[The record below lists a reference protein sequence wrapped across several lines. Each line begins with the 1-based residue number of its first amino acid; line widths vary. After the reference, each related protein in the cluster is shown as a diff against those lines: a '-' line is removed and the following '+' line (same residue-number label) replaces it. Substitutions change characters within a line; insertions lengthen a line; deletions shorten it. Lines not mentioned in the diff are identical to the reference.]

1 MRLLEIFH
9 KKQIILHKYL
19 INKYLQP
26 KLLCINEAGKYY
38 ESMGVEILNQNLSI
52 KGTLKSIKNLK

>member
-1 MRLLEIFH
+1 M
-9 KKQIILHKYL
+9 LHKYL
-19 INKYLQP
+19 INKHLQP